1 MTEFLQIVLD
11 GLMTGVVYAALALA
25 LGVVFQGTGMLNL
38 SQGELAVV
46 AAYIAWACTQA
57 GIPIWPAIA
66 IAIVAS
72 AVLGAVI
79 YHGVVRFVPPHREDS
94 LMTLGVTLL
103 LGLNAIV
110 SMVWGT
116 DPRAFPSPF
125 GTWVAN
131 FGGLRLTSQQLGG
144 VALVGATMLV
154 MAVVFTRTTFGLRLR
169 AVAQNPRSAAYLGL
183 RSGLWLSAGWAAACA
198 VGAVA
203 GIVAA
208 PTAGLSPAMMTVP
221 LLMALAAA
229 NIGGISSRVGVVV
242 GGLLI
247 GLLTAIGGR
256 YIPGLGGDL
265 NVVFAF
271 AAVIAVILVKPAGLF
286 GRESVVRA

>member
-11 GLMTGVVYAALALA
+11 GLMTGVVYAALALALA

-46 AAYIAWACTQA
+46 AAYIAWACVQA

-66 IAIVAS
+66 IAIAAS
-72 AVLGAVI
+72 AVLGAVV

-131 FGGLRLTSQQLGG
+131 FAGLRLTSQQIGG

-154 MAVVFTRTTFGLRLR
+154 MALVFTRTTFGLRLR

-183 RSGLWLSAGWAAACA
+183 R
-198 VGAVA
+198 A
-203 GIVAA
+203 GI
-208 PTAGLSPAMMTVP
+208 GC
-221 LLMALAAA
+221 
-229 NIGGISSRVGVVV
+229 R
-242 GGLLI
+242 
-247 GLLTAIGGR
+247 
-256 YIPGLGGDL
+256 
-265 NVVFAF
+265 
-271 AAVIAVILVKPAGLF
+271 PAGPP
-286 GRESVVRA
+286 RARSAPSPGSSPPRRPGFRPR